1 MKKHISI
8 IIPCYN
14 QAHFLDQALQSVLN
28 QTYLNWECL
37 LINDGSTD
45 ETEIISNKW
54 IKKDSRFK
62 YFYKENGGL
71 SSARNFG
78 LDNAEGDCIV
88 FLDSDDCI
96 EKNKLEASLNLMI
109 KDDLDLVI
117 SDFLTLS
124 FLLGACIN
132 FKFPI

>member
-54 IKKDSRFK
+54 IKKDPRFK

-88 FLDSDDCI
+88 FFGLRRLYRR
-96 EKNKLEASLNLMI
+96 K
-109 KDDLDLVI
+109 
-117 SDFLTLS
+117 
-124 FLLGACIN
+124 
-132 FKFPI
+132 

>member
-45 ETEIISNKW
+45 ETEIIGTEYFFAVY
-54 IKKDSRFK
+54 IRFIQNS
-62 YFYKENGGL
+62 YL
-71 SSARNFG
+71 TIIIIFG
-78 LDNAEGDCIV
+78 FNNLKSFSVLD
-88 FLDSDDCI
+88 F
-96 EKNKLEASLNLMI
+96 
-109 KDDLDLVI
+109 I
-117 SDFLTLS
+117 SET
-124 FLLGACIN
+124 
-132 FKFPI
+132 K